1 MPSKVFSAA
10 IVGLDAQLVEVEIDV
25 SHGLRSFTIVGLP
38 DKSIEESK
46 ERIESAIKSS
56 KLLSPHNRTFR
67 ILVNLAPADLKK
79 EGSLYDLPIAL
90 AFLIASKQ
98 TNFNPENKIFLGELS
113 LDGKL
118 RPVKGALSF
127 ALLAHKL
134 GIKELI
140 LPKQNANEAALI
152 NPVRGQGD
160 LMGAHKEQT
169 SNGVKDLK
177 IIGVES
183 LAQTLAYLENR
194 IQIGGSELQEENF
207 TQSHNSIDIGLVSGQ
222 EYAKRALEI
231 TAAGGHNLFFSGPP
245 GGGKS
250 LLAKSLPSILP
261 PLNFAESLEVTKIY
275 SVAGLLPENQ
285 TVINSRP
292 FRSPHHIAS
301 EVALIGGGNPLK
313 PGEITLAHRG
323 VLFLDEFPEF
333 HRDVLES
340 LRQPIEEG
348 KITISRAKNNFTFP
362 CRFMLI
368 GASNPCPCGY
378 LNSPEKPCVCS
389 PSQISMYRRKLS
401 GPLMDRVDIFIEVP
415 AVKYEKLASPATENQ
430 SKILMAKIEKTREI
444 QKERFTQSNKPATAG
459 LKSEVGSSRFAGS
472 SRDPKGFYLTGL
484 KDDKIL
490 TNSEMNIPE
499 IKKYCK
505 YNTKSKELLKK
516 YVDSGKLSARGY
528 HRILKV
534 ARTIADLAEIENIQ
548 HEHIAEALMY
558 RLKD

>member
-1 MPSKVFSAA
+1 MPSKVFSGA

-38 DKSIEESK
+38 DKTVEESK
-46 ERIESAIKSS
+46 ERIESAIKNS

-98 TNFNPENKIFLGELS
+98 TSFNPENKIFLGELS

-127 ALLAHKL
+127 ALLAKKQ
-134 GIKELI
+134 GFKEII
-140 LPKQNANEAALI
+140 LPKQNANEASLI
-152 NPVRGQGD
+152 
-160 LMGAHKEQT
+160 
-169 SNGVKDLK
+169 KDLK
-177 IIGVES
+177 VIGVES

-194 IQIGGSELQEENF
+194 IKIEPHISKEEGVFQSEN
-207 TQSHNSIDIGLVSGQ
+207 IVDISWVKGQ

-231 TAAGGHNLFFSGPP
+231 TAAGAHNLFFSGPP

-250 LLAKSLPSILP
+250 LLAKALPSILP
-261 PLNFAESLEVTKIY
+261 TLNFQEALEVTKIY

-285 TVINSRP
+285 TMINQRP

-301 EVALIGGGNPLK
+301 EVALMGGGNPLK

-348 KITISRAKNNFTFP
+348 KITISRAKNTFTFP
-362 CRFMLI
+362 SRFMLI

-378 LNSPEKPCVCS
+378 LNSPERPCICS
-389 PSQISMYRRKLS
+389 PSQVAMYRRKLS
-401 GPLMDRVDIFIEVP
+401 GPLMDRIDIFIEVP
-415 AVKYEKLASPATENQ
+415 AVKYEKLADHSTNNQ
-430 SKILMAKIEKTREI
+430 SSIIKARIEKTREI
-444 QKERFTQSNKPATAG
+444 QKERFKND
-459 LKSEVGSSRFAGS
+459 R
-472 SRDPKGFYLTGL
+472 
-484 KDDKIL
+484 IL
-490 TNSEMNIPE
+490 VNSEMQIPE
-499 IKKYCK
+499 IKKYCAHD
-505 YNTKSKELLKK
+505 TKSQVLLKQF
-516 YVDSGKLSARGY
+516 VDSGKLSARGY

-534 ARTIADLAEIENIQ
+534 ARTIADLAGIENIQ